1 MTICH
6 HIIEKSCAKG
16 NEQLSTVSG
25 DMPFA
30 AYIMALNSA
39 VS

>member
-1 MTICH
+1 MWS

-16 NEQLSTVSG
+16 SAKRSTASV

-30 AYIMALNSA
+30 ADIMAFTGRNRG
-39 VS
+39 V